1 MKKAVNFLKKGQY
14 FLLWFQLTVFG
25 MFYNTC
31 SVLAGTE
38 KAKRTETITA
48 EDISAKFEKAV
59 GWIQG
64 ILLILAVIAVLV
76 YFALP
81 HIVGGDEGAAKGR
94 KALKGIIIGL
104 IVGVLAVPL
113 AGTLYSWFA

>member
-1 MKKAVNFLKKGQY
+1 MKKAVNFLKRGQY
-14 FLLWFQLTVFG
+14 FLLWLQLTVFG
-25 MFYNTC
+25 MFFNTC
-31 SVLAGTE
+31 PVLAAQ
-38 KAKRTETITA
+38 KTETITA